1 MPRFFIDTVP
11 AGGTYTIT
19 GADAVHIGRSL
30 RMRIGDELTLCR
42 RGTEYLCRI
51 EGFTTDTVTVEI
63 MSAQPSANEPSLGLT
78 VYQALPK
85 SDKAEFII
93 QKCTELGASELV
105 FFESKRCV
113 AHLTDPDKKLVRY
126 ERIALEAAKQSGRG
140 LVPQVR
146 YIPDMAGAVREL
158 VSHETPL
165 LCYEKDGSRLSDVAV
180 TSDTAVMIGSEG
192 GFDPE
197 EADLA
202 AQMGAKPI
210 WLGNRILRCE
220 TAPVAVT
227 AILMHIFGDI

>member
-1 MPRFFIDTVP
+1 MPRFFIDTEP
-11 AGGTYTIT
+11 LGDIYTIT

-42 RGTEYLCRI
+42 RGKEYLCRI

-63 MSAQPSANEPSLGLT
+63 MSAQPSANEPSLRLT

-85 SDKAEFII
+85 SDKAEHII
-93 QKCTELGASELV
+93 QKCTELGASEFV

-113 AHLTDPDKKLVRY
+113 ARLTDRDKKLVRY

-140 LVPQVR
+140 MVPQVR
-146 YIPDMAGAVREL
+146 YIPDMQEAVREL
-158 VSHETPL
+158 VTHESPL
-165 LCYEKDGSRLSDVAV
+165 ICYEKDGARLSDIAV

-192 GFDPE
+192 GFDRE
-197 EADLA
+197 EAELA
-202 AQMGAKPI
+202 AKMGARPI

-227 AILMHIFGDI
+227 AILMHMFGDI